1 MAASRFSLIIALLP
15 SRNMQKWGKMSRFLH
30 YFPTQHGKS
39 GQRHGNVHPV
49 AIHSLPFVIVLSK
62 PCRRIVQALASYC
75 LTSHVVLFI
84 CLCCDK
90 NTLLQTKLSP
100 ILPVSQIFSLYL
112 QHRSAT
118 TAVVRNDFI
127 EKVLLKLS
135 SSLSNSRKVWIWYE
149 DGGNS
154 TTSFDICMP

>member
-1 MAASRFSLIIALLP
+1 MNADLSIISHNRTLAFAKHAKMGQNEPFFALISYRTWHNMAKGIAMCLLNQYILCLLSSYCP
-15 SRNMQKWGKMSRFLH
+15 S
-30 YFPTQHGKS
+30 
-39 GQRHGNVHPV
+39 PV
-49 AIHSLPFVIVLSK
+49 LVLSK
-62 PCRRIVQALASYC
+62 PWPCIVRVLSSYC
-75 LTSHVVLFI
+75 LTSHVVFFI

-112 QHRSAT
+112 QHRFAT

-135 SSLSNSRKVWIWYE
+135 SKVKLR
-149 DGGNS
+149 N
-154 TTSFDICMP
+154 FD